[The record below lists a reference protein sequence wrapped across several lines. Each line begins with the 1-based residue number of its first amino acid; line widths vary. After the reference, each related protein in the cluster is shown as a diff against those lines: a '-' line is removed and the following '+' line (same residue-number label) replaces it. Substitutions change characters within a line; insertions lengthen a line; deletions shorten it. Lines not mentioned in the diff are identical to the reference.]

1 MSRAPLTFA
10 VVAAVFAAVLGV
22 AHGAFA
28 EEIRDPT
35 RPPMR
40 DARAADAVRES
51 APVLSAVMSF
61 NGRRIAIFNGHVV
74 SGGSVVGA
82 YTIDSVLEDGVR
94 YRYENATHELHL
106 AHPATTFKKPA
117 TGPARSPSGVQQ

>member
-1 MSRAPLTFA
+1 MSRAPLAF
-10 VVAAVFAAVLGV
+10 AVFAAVLVMSCAAAG
-22 AHGAFA
+22 
-28 EEIRDPT
+28 EIRDPT

-40 DARAADAVRES
+40 DAQATGAPREP

-61 NGRRIAIFNGHVV
+61 NGKRIAIFNGCVV

-94 YRYENATHELHL
+94 YRYANATHELHL
-106 AHPATTFKKPA
+106 AHPATLFKKPA
-117 TGPARSPSGVQQ
+117 AGPARTPSGVQQ

>member
-1 MSRAPLTFA
+1 
-10 VVAAVFAAVLGV
+10 VLGV
-22 AHGAFA
+22 AQCCAA
-28 EEIRDPT
+28 QEIRDPT

-40 DARAADAVRES
+40 DAQATDAAREP

-61 NGRRIAIFNGHVV
+61 DGRRIAIFNGRVV

-94 YRYENATHELHL
+94 YRYANVTHELHL
-106 AHPATTFKKPA
+106 AHPATTFKQPA
-117 TGPARSPSGVQQ
+117 AGPARAPSGVQQ